1 MIEYAKILSVIDR
14 YDIISFD
21 IYNTLLYR
29 HVANDEDVFRVVQD
43 CFHRTFGKEKAHFH
57 QARLD
62 AEAEALNAL
71 GSESV
76 SFDEIYRHFHDEDA
90 EKLKS
95 IEWELEQALTTVR
108 EEGRKLYQYCIEKH
122 KRIIAI
128 SDMYYDGAYLK
139 KLLLQHGYRIDDV
152 FSSSDFGVTKHSGK
166 LYQEVFRRLGTEP
179 KRILH
184 IGDTLRSDF
193 LMARKEGL
201 HSILL
206 AKKELDDQ
214 FELPNRTEQVY
225 LNAMYQFASNISQG
239 SSFYKELGVCRFGPL
254 LFGFCT
260 WLHHKV
266 KQLKINQIYF
276 LSRDAYL
283 VKQAYE
289 LLYPDAGEDL
299 RYTYISRKAV
309 RVPLLMHHHSFD
321 GLKDWINHS
330 NYISFRILISRL
342 GLQCSDVEGAL
353 DLDLDQEYA
362 WDDFFSDKTVEE
374 NYKRIE
380 SQVVENAKAEMHLIE
395 RYLIQEQ
402 FGGDVALVDI
412 GWDGTI
418 QKSLN
423 LLFKE
428 NHIDCRLFGFY
439 FGANQKVSHDCMG
452 YLYDYHGDR
461 HCDNRE
467 ALVASYGLFESM
479 FLANHGSVKCYSE
492 ENNTIV
498 PMLEPYEFLTEDGKE
513 LQELGMIKQIQN
525 GALFFIREYSKC
537 QYIRRDYLKSDYYF
551 KPIKRLL
558 IKPTKVEI
566 LNLKKIPFHDTFNID
581 LIEDPQSPT
590 QLLHG
595 FKRSV
600 WKIGYLKNF
609 MRISLP
615 YYGIY
620 RLIKKM
626 LK

>member
-1 MIEYAKILSVIDR
+1 MIEYSKILSVIDR
-14 YDIISFD
+14 YEVISFD

-29 HVANDEDVFRVVQD
+29 HVANDEDIFRVVQD
-43 CFHRTFGKEKAHFH
+43 CFHRTFGKEKTHFH
-57 QARLD
+57 QVRL
-62 AEAEALNAL
+62 EAETEALTAM

-95 IEWELEQALTTVR
+95 IEWKLEQTLTTVR
-108 EEGRKLYQYCIEKH
+108 EEGRKLYQYCVDKH
-122 KRIIAI
+122 KHIIAI

-139 KLLLQHGYRIDDV
+139 KLLLLHGYHIDDV

-166 LYQEVFRRLGTEP
+166 LYRKVCKRLGTEP

-206 AKKELDDQ
+206 AKKELDDR
-214 FELPNRTEQVY
+214 FELPNRAEQVY

-239 SSFYKELGVCRFGPL
+239 SSFYNELGVCRFGPL

-266 KQLKINQIYF
+266 KQLQINQIYF

-299 RYTYISRKAV
+299 RYIYISRKAV

-321 GLKDWINHS
+321 VLKDWINHS

-402 FGGDVALVDI
+402 FGGDAALVDI

-428 NHIDCRLFGFY
+428 NNIDCRLFGFY

-452 YLYDYHGDR
+452 YLYDYHDDR

-467 ALVASYGLFESM
+467 VLVSSYGLFESL
-479 FLANHGSVKCYSE
+479 FLANHGSVKCYAE
-492 ENNTIV
+492 EIGAIV
-498 PMLEPYEFLTEDGKE
+498 PVLEPYEFLTKDGKE
-513 LQELGMIKQIQN
+513 LQELGMIKEIQK
-525 GALFFIREYSKC
+525 GALTFIREYCKC
-537 QYIRRDYLKSDYYF
+537 KCIRRAYLRSEYYF

-558 IKPTKVEI
+558 VKPTKTEI
-566 LNLKKIPFHDTFNID
+566 QKLKRIPFHDTFNID
-581 LIEDPQSPT
+581 LIEDPQSPA

-600 WKIGYLKNF
+600 WKIGYLKNSI
-609 MRISLP
+609 RINLP
-615 YYGIY
+615 YYEIY
-620 RLIKKM
+620 RLMKKM